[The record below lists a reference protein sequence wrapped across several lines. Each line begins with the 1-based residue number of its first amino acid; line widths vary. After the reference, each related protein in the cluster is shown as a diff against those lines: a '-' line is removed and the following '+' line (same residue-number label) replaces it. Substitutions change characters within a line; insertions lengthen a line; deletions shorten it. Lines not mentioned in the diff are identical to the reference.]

1 MYMETL
7 RGMAGIGIFP
17 ALSLLLFVVIF
28 AVVLYRV
35 ARMKPSQVLFY
46 ADLPLDG
53 GGPLAG
59 EERENAHEQ

>member
-1 MYMETL
+1 MYLETL

-17 ALSLLLFVVIF
+17 ALSLVLFVLIF

-35 ARMKPSQVLFY
+35 ARMDRAQVLRY

-53 GGPLAG
+53 SALA
-59 EERENAHEQ
+59 NEQRGNVDEQ

>member
-1 MYMETL
+1 MYLETL

-35 ARMKPSQVLFY
+35 ARMDRAQVLRY

-53 GGPLAG
+53 SVPGSEQRGNTH
-59 EERENAHEQ
+59 ER

>member
-35 ARMKPSQVLFY
+35 ARMKPFAGAL
-46 ADLPLDG
+46 LC
-53 GGPLAG
+53 GPAPRRRRSPAG

>member
-1 MYMETL
+1 MYLETL

-28 AVVLYRV
+28 VVVLYRV
-35 ARMKPSQVLFY
+35 ARMDRAEVLRY

-53 GGPLAG
+53 SAPGSEQRGNTY
-59 EERENAHEQ
+59 ER

>member
-1 MYMETL
+1 MYLETL

-35 ARMKPSQVLFY
+35 ARMDRAQVLRY

-53 GGPLAG
+53 SALAS
-59 EERENAHEQ
+59 EQRRNAHEQ

>member
-35 ARMKPSQVLFY
+35 ARMKPSQVLRY

-53 GGPLAG
+53 SDLLAG
-59 EERENAHEQ
+59 EERGNAHEQ